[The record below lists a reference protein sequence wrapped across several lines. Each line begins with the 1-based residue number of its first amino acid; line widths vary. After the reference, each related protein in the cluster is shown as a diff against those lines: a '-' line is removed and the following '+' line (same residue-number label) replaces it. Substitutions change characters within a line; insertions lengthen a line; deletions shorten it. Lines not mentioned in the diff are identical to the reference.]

1 MRDGDV
7 VLFEDLQ
14 NPEMR
19 EAACESST
27 ESEACACPVGHG
39 GWTFVQD
46 FARSLRVPRHTGMIA
61 ARTSLSYG
69 SGVLKEQYFCTAMKI
84 ERRSLLESLTVPSY

>member
-1 MRDGDV
+1 V

-14 NPEMR
+14 NAEMR
-19 EAACESST
+19 EAARETSA

-46 FARSLRVPRHTGMIA
+46 FARSVRVPRHTGRIA
-61 ARTSLSYG
+61 GRTSLSYG
-69 SGVLKEQYFCTAMKI
+69 SGVLKEQYFRTSMEI
-84 ERRSLLESLTVPSY
+84 ESRSMLESLTVPSY